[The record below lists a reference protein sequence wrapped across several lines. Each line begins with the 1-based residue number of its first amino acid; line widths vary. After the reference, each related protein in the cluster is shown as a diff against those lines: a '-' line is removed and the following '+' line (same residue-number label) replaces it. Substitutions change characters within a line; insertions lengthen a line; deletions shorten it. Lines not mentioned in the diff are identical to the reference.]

1 VAVVVRVAAA
11 FAAHACTAYR
21 AVPPG
26 ARLSTLDKVRVRF
39 AESRDV
45 PAVARAGDTVRLSAV
60 TRVGGEVA
68 SQRGDTL
75 VLRVRDVRPVPAGRL
90 VPAAGSRAVVVR
102 SAGDRI
108 EVRRLSVGRT
118 IGAVVGGAALAF
130 ALALAYV
137 VASGG
142 IDPLG
147 GM

>member
-1 VAVVVRVAAA
+1 
-11 FAAHACTAYR
+11 
-21 AVPPG
+21 
-26 ARLSTLDKVRVRF
+26 
-39 AESRDV
+39 
-45 PAVARAGDTVRLSAV
+45 
-60 TRVGGEVA
+60 
-68 SQRGDTL
+68 
-75 VLRVRDVRPVPAGRL
+75 
-90 VPAAGSRAVVVR
+90 VVVR
-102 SAGDRI
+102 SAGDRV